1 MKINKLISKSLSL
14 PLAAISYNV
23 SQGLSALY
31 PDKAIVE
38 GSEWSFNVQG
48 YAAEN
53 FCTLEPQ
60 SYIHNQ
66 ISTSWNSWK
75 KSITANAEHAYFHV
89 AWQGN
94 KLDVILMTWP
104 EGCSNTRYYWI
115 LADTK
120 EVAESF
126 FAAVCDWY
134 CQIEDDEILVFENG
148 YWQKSEELS
157 KAIKSATFDNL
168 VLRDRLKQDIQDDV
182 ANFFASRET
191 YRAYDVPWKRGIMFI
206 GSPGNGK
213 THAVKALINKMQQN
227 CLYVKSVKSSSAID
241 NANIREVFDR
251 ARQSAPCILVLED
264 IDSLVTGENR
274 SFFLNELDG
283 FAANEGILT
292 LATTNH
298 PERLDPA
305 ILNRPSRFDRKYHF
319 ELPALT
325 ERLAYIT
332 FWNDSLKPAMRLSGE
347 VVTQIAELT
356 DGFSFAYMKEL
367 FVSSTIRWMNAM
379 EAGTMEKFMLE
390 QVASLRSQML
400 STTTD
405 LLPPNSSESN
415 N

>member
-14 PLAAISYNV
+14 SLAAISYNV
-23 SQGLSALY
+23 SQGLAALY

-38 GSEWSFNVQG
+38 GSEWSFNIQG

-66 ISTSWNSWK
+66 ISTSWNSWE
-75 KSITANAEHAYFHV
+75 KSTLANAEHAYFKV

-115 LADTK
+115 VADTK

-126 FAAVCDWY
+126 FAAVCEWY

-182 ANFFASRET
+182 ANFLASGET
-191 YRAYDVPWKRGIMFI
+191 YKAYDVPWKRGIMFI

-213 THAVKALINKMQQN
+213 THAVKALINKMQQP

-347 VVTQIAELT
+347 VVTQIAGLT

-379 EAGTMEKFMLE
+379 EAGAMEKFMLE
-390 QVASLRSQML
+390 QVDSLRSQML

-405 LLPPNSSESN
+405 LLTPNSSESN